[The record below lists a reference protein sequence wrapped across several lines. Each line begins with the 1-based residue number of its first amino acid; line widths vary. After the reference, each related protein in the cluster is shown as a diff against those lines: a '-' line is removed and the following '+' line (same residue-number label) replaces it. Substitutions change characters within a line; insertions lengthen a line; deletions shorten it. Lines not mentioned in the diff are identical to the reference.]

1 MSSTTTAELIREVK
15 EAYTDMYVHADL
27 AGWLKVSKL
36 MYGLGINDSNIL
48 KCLASIGDILSSRPS
63 GVEAELFLKQEEERV
78 FALLD
83 AIGAADEK

>member
-15 EAYTDMYVHADL
+15 KAYTDMYVHADL

-36 MYGLGINDSNIL
+36 MYGLGVNDSNIL

-63 GVEAELFLKQEEERV
+63 GVGAEVYMKEQEERV

-83 AIGAADEK
+83 AIGAAKED

>member
-1 MSSTTTAELIREVK
+1 MSNAITDELITEVK
-15 EAYTDMYVHADL
+15 EAYKAMYVHADL

-36 MYGLGINDSNIL
+36 IYGLGVNDSNIL
-48 KCLASIGDILSSRPS
+48 KCLASIGDILSARPS
-63 GVEAELFLKQEEERV
+63 GVEPEVYMKQQEERV

>member
-1 MSSTTTAELIREVK
+1 MSNVITDELISEVK
-15 EAYTDMYVHADL
+15 EAYQAMYVHADL

-36 MYGLGINDSNIL
+36 MYGLGVNDSNIL

-63 GVEAELFLKQEEERV
+63 GLEPEVYMKQQEERV

-83 AIGAADEK
+83 TIGAADEK

>member
-1 MSSTTTAELIREVK
+1 MSNAITDELISEVK
-15 EAYTDMYVHADL
+15 EAYKAMYVHADL

-36 MYGLGINDSNIL
+36 MYGLGVNDSNIL

-63 GVEAELFLKQEEERV
+63 GVEPEVYMKQQEERV
-78 FALLD
+78 FKLLD

>member
-1 MSSTTTAELIREVK
+1 MSRTTTDELISEVK

-36 MYGLGINDSNIL
+36 MYGLGVNDSNIL

-63 GVEAELFLKQEEERV
+63 GVEPEVYMKQQEERV
-78 FALLD
+78 FKLLD
-83 AIGAADEK
+83 TIGAADEK

>member
-1 MSSTTTAELIREVK
+1 MSNAITDELISEVK
-15 EAYTDMYVHADL
+15 EAYQAMYVHADL

-36 MYGLGINDSNIL
+36 MYGLGVNDSNIL

-63 GVEAELFLKQEEERV
+63 GVEAEIFLKQEEERV

-83 AIGAADEK
+83 TIGGADEK

>member
-1 MSSTTTAELIREVK
+1 MSNAITDELISEVK
-15 EAYTDMYVHADL
+15 EAYKAMYVHADL

-36 MYGLGINDSNIL
+36 MYGLGVNDSNIL

-78 FALLD
+78 FKLLD
-83 AIGAADEK
+83 TIGTADEN

>member
-63 GVEAELFLKQEEERV
+63 GVEPEVYMKEQEESV

-83 AIGAADEK
+83 AIGAAKED

>member
-48 KCLASIGDILSSRPS
+48 KCLSSIGDILSSRSS
-63 GVEAELFLKQEEERV
+63 GVEAELFLKEAGRRESV
-78 FALLD
+78 CVT
-83 AIGAADEK
+83 